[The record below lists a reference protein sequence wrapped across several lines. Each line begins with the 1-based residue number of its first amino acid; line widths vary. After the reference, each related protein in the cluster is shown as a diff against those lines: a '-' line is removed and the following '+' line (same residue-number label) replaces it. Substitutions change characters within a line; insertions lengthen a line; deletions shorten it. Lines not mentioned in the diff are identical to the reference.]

1 MVGLTK
7 ETSNSQQRKSTKRY
21 VLLFNQFDGTGL
33 FNQFDGTPSKN
44 DFFFFQNLLVINL
57 FHAPGLFLYPLKT
70 SENLW
75 FLMFSGDIE

>member
-21 VLLFNQFDGTGL
+21 VLLFNQFDGT
-33 FNQFDGTPSKN
+33 PSEN
-44 DFFFFQNLLVINL
+44 DFFQNLLVINL
-57 FHAPGLFLYPLKT
+57 FHAAGLFLYPLKT